1 MGTVLL
7 PCLFDALPCQTWE
20 LHKRRLQLKSKSK
33 FKTKSKDWANKKS
46 EDNGILSDQN
56 SAAQGL
62 KVDEKETTF
71 LNDCEGFDSRNEG
84 SKDSV
89 PVHSSPKKQKLHW
102 GYNANSN
109 LILQLFVLFHV
120 YADIALRCLGSDSHE
135 VLKLSF
141 CTCTCSAKGTFV
153 VHVLGLK
160 VDM

>member
-1 MGTVLL
+1 MTHSDSAIKRRL
-7 PCLFDALPCQTWE
+7 TKKE

-89 PVHSSPKKQKLHW
+89 LVHSSPKKQKLHW

-109 LILQLFVLFHV
+109 LILHLFVLFHV
-120 YADIALRCLGSDSHE
+120 RHGQ
-135 VLKLSF
+135 SF
-141 CTCTCSAKGTFV
+141 DVSV
-153 VHVLGLK
+153 SNIL
-160 VDM
+160 